1 MIEDANNTA
10 IDYGIRIVDI
20 YNILKDKHGFTP
32 EQASRFL
39 KKKSRVSVTNGNWTV
54 EKLLDGFD
62 NDDDNNNTNTNNS
75 TITTNN
81 NKRGVN

>member
-10 IDYGIRIVDI
+10 INYGIQIVDI
-20 YNILKDKHGFTP
+20 YNLLKEKHGFTP

-39 KKKSRVSVTNGNWTV
+39 KKKSRVSVINGDWTI

-62 NDDDNNNTNTNNS
+62 NDDNNNDERKEN
-75 TITTNN
+75 
-81 NKRGVN
+81 